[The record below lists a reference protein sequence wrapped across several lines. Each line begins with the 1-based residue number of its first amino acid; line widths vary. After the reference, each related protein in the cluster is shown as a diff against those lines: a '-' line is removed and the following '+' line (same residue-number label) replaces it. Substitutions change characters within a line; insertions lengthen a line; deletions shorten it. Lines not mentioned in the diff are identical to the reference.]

1 MLNSILYGSAYALL
15 TAPIQPITQA
25 SLDPSCDD
33 IRDLQAEQELCGAMG
48 CFGLITL
55 KIHGKPVFWAANPL
69 SVGSVP
75 LFSDQRKAST
85 KTAGSIGFKLD

>member
-1 MLNSILYGSAYALL
+1 MQ
-15 TAPIQPITQA
+15 TITKA
-25 SLDPSCDD
+25 NLDPEVDD
-33 IRDLQAEQELCGAMG
+33 TRNLQAEQEFCGAIG

-75 LFSDQRKAST
+75 LSSDPRKAT
-85 KTAGSIGFKLD
+85 TETAGSIGFTVH

>member
-1 MLNSILYGSAYALL
+1 MWSDGL
-15 TAPIQPITQA
+15 
-25 SLDPSCDD
+25 
-33 IRDLQAEQELCGAMG
+33 
-48 CFGLITL
+48 FGLITL

-75 LFSDQRKAST
+75 LSTDPGKATT